1 VSNRLLVLLQGG
13 LGNQLMQWVLG
24 QTLATV
30 QGLDLQLSPL
40 LLTSRMRAWR
50 GVTPRS
56 FSSLLPTD
64 SGPAPMAWDRHLP
77 IRCAARSPWH
87 PSELLTDQDLLPN
100 KVGDPGKFWFRRR
113 RWLLTHAT
121 SPLLWHAQCAAAWQQ
136 IASTLQLQPTPSLF
150 VHVRRS
156 DYLNRRSGFFPLP
169 AAYFRLAIDEALRSH
184 PWLDQNI
191 WICSDDLDW
200 CANNLND
207 PRWRLH
213 FTQGTPEKDLASM
226 ASAEVLITSNS
237 SLSAVAAHLGQ
248 LQGAMSLVIAP
259 DRWLRSTERPSLGD
273 LRKPGWEV
281 IPVVASCG

>member
-1 VSNRLLVLLQGG
+1 MSNRLLILLQGG

-40 LLTSRMRAWR
+40 LFTSRMRAWR

-56 FSSLLPTD
+56 LSSLLPTD
-64 SGPAPMAWDRHLP
+64 GGPAPMVWDRHLP

-87 PSELLTDQDLLPN
+87 PSELLTDQDLLPD
-100 KVGDPGKFWFRRR
+100 KVGDPGMFWFRRR

-121 SPLLWHAQCAAAWQQ
+121 SPLLWHEKCATAWQQ
-136 IASTLQLQPTPSLF
+136 ISLKLKLKAPPALC

-156 DYLNRRSGFFPLP
+156 DYLNPGSGFFPLP
-169 AAYFRLAIDEALRSH
+169 ATYYRLAIEEALRSH
-184 PWLDQNI
+184 PWLCQNI
-191 WICSDDLDW
+191 WICSDDLAW
-200 CANNLND
+200 CTSNLND

-213 FTQGTPEKDLASM
+213 FTNAAPEQDLVSM

-237 SLSAVAAHLGQ
+237 SFSAVAAHLGQ
-248 LQGAMSLVIAP
+248 LRGATSRVIAP
-259 DRWLRSTERPSLGD
+259 DRWLRCPERPALGD
-273 LRKPGWEV
+273 LRKPGWDV
-281 IPVVASCG
+281 IPVVASSG